1 MSCRLSHVLPA
12 EPADEGLQGRAL
24 SSIVAVEP
32 RSAEVF
38 TGQYHDIGTPSVYGG
53 LVLAQAVM
61 AASATLPAQRVVHSL
76 HAHFLS
82 LGEQA
87 PIDYAV
93 ERLRDGKSY
102 SARRTTASQS
112 GRVIFEA
119 TVSAQVPEPGMDA
132 HTRQPPAPDPAR
144 LQNDTAYR
152 TQTAGQWPAHQR
164 HLRLAPLGIEHRRE
178 TPLDMLNPVPVNG
191 QVRIW
196 LRACQPLTGDL
207 ALHQALLAYASDHG
221 LLVSAIAPYE
231 LSLVRGEVR
240 LASLDHALWFHR
252 PFRMDDWLLYVV
264 DCVSIG
270 GGRALCKGAFFQQ
283 GTLVASVAQEGLMRV
298 APAALGALASV
309 NQERGEHEH
318 SCE

>member
-1 MSCRLSHVLPA
+1 MSCHITHASPA
-12 EPADEGLQGRAL
+12 EPADEGLKGRAL

-61 AASATLPAQRVVHSL
+61 AASATLPTQRVVHSL
-76 HAHFLS
+76 HANFLS

-102 SARRTTASQS
+102 SARRTTASQGGS
-112 GRVIFEA
+112 VIFEA

-132 HTRQPPAPDPAR
+132 HTSQPSAPDPET
-144 LQNDTAYR
+144 LQSDTAYR
-152 TQTAGQWPAHQR
+152 ARVADQWPAHQR
-164 HLRLAPLGIEHRRE
+164 HLRLAPLGIDYRRE
-178 TPLDMLNPVPVNG
+178 TPLDMFNPVPANG
-191 QVRIW
+191 QVRVW
-196 LRACQPLTGDL
+196 LRACQSLPGDL
-207 ALHQALLAYASDHG
+207 ALHQALLAYASDHS

-264 DCVSIG
+264 DCVNIG

-298 APAALGALASV
+298 APTGRASASTT
-309 NQERGEHEH
+309 GKG
-318 SCE
+318 